1 MFSYKYI
8 FRVTKIIYEWYT
20 LTVFEEAL
28 PLQTI
33 QETKGKDVMA
43 KGKSDSKKLTLV
55 YLQQLFLEKTDDKH
69 FVRMPEILKYLEERE
84 VFVDRRTIY
93 TDLKLLDYAGF
104 EIVGVPEKGGY
115 KYHHPSRLFDT
126 TELKFLVDSVAASK
140 FLTDKKSRE
149 LISKVKTLGNSF
161 DNAALDRSILS
172 HKRVKTMNDK
182 VFKNLDTIY
191 FAISNNHQISF
202 QYLKWTTDKKLS
214 QWKGEKPFTTSPCAV
229 SLSDDNYYL
238 VGYDSRTKKL
248 KHYRIDKMAAI
259 NLLQEER
266 EGQEVFKTFDIVDY
280 SKKTFGMFG
289 GKEEKIML
297 EVANDLVGVFLDRFG
312 TDIFIMPNPDNKKS
326 CLVRV
331 AVNVSPQFYGWL
343 FGLGKKVKIVSPEN
357 VKKDFLSTL
366 SQVTNIYE

>member
-1 MFSYKYI
+1 
-8 FRVTKIIYEWYT
+8 
-20 LTVFEEAL
+20 
-28 PLQTI
+28 
-33 QETKGKDVMA
+33 MA
-43 KGKSDSKKLTLV
+43 KGKSDSKKLTLI

-104 EIVGVPEKGGY
+104 EIVGVPEKGSY
-115 KYHHPSRLFDT
+115 KYHHPNRLFDT

-140 FLTDKKSRE
+140 FLTDKKSKE
-149 LISKVKTLGNSF
+149 LIEKVKTLGNSF
-161 DNAALDRSILS
+161 DNAALQRSVLS

-182 VFKNLDTIY
+182 VFKNLDTLY
-191 FAISNNHQISF
+191 FAISNNHKISF
-202 QYLKWTTDKKLS
+202 QYLRWTTDKKLA
-214 QWKGEKPFTTSPCAV
+214 QWKGEKPFITSPCAV
-229 SLSDDNYYL
+229 SLTDDNYYL
-238 VGYDSRTKKL
+238 IAFDSRTQKL
-248 KHYRIDKMAAI
+248 KHYRIDKMASI
-259 NLLQEER
+259 KLLEEER

-289 GKEEKIML
+289 GKEEKVMF

-343 FGLGKKVKIVSPEN
+343 IGLGKKVKVVSPEN
-357 VKKDFLSTL
+357 VKEDFINTI
-366 SQVTNIYE
+366 SQISSLYHP